1 MINNN
6 PQVAH
11 LFEIAE
17 RLEGLTRHASK
28 HAAGIVISPEPID
41 QVLPVYILLEKCAS
55 RDARKLSSRQ
65 LQCEGFFEDLLTGS
79 LIVLEQQG
87 SWM

>member
-11 LFEIAE
+11 LFEVAQ

-28 HAAGIVISPEPID
+28 HAAGIVISPEKID
-41 QVLPVYILLEKCAS
+41 
-55 RDARKLSSRQ
+55 
-65 LQCEGFFEDLLTGS
+65 DLLVS
-79 LIVLEQQG
+79 IF
-87 SWM
+87 SRKKR